1 MITVPFILILIA
13 RFYTVFISTRTEKA
27 IKQKGGIEFGGL
39 NTLILISCHFLY
51 YGACITEGLN
61 KVSCATG
68 IISWAGLIIYAFSI
82 IILYYLIHQIRYIW
96 TIKLIIAPKNIHIIN
111 KRFLYKYF
119 RHPGYYL
126 GDILEL
132 IGVTLIF
139 HAWYALAIG
148 LPIYLIPLI
157 IRIVQ
162 EERIMKFMF
171 DDYK

>member
-13 RFYTVFISTRTEKA
+13 RFYTVFISARTEKA

-61 KVSCATG
+61 KVSFATG
-68 IISWAGLIIYAFSI
+68 IISWAGLLIYAFSI

-96 TIKLIIAPKNIHIIN
+96 TIKLIIAPRNIHIIN

-126 GDILEL
+126 GDLLEL

-139 HAWYALAIG
+139 HAWYVLAIG